1 MFGDDVCLPYNE
13 LQQQIE
19 ETLRLQLD
27 SEPIIAATLLFLTCN
42 QNDKEKLNAG
52 REIISKYFDNIIC
65 NPDEDKYRR
74 IRLQNKVYLEV
85 ANPFSVALVSHGRA
99 VLSRKSLV

>member
-1 MFGDDVCLPYNE
+1 MFGEDVSLPYKE

-19 ETLRLQLD
+19 ETLQMQLD
-27 SEPIIAATLLFLTCN
+27 SEPLVAATMLFLTCN
-42 QNDKEKLNAG
+42 QADQDKLNAG
-52 REIISKYFDNIIC
+52 KEIICKYFDNIIA

-85 ANPFSVALVSHGRA
+85 SKPFSPFLDAF
-99 VLSRKSLV
+99 

>member
-1 MFGDDVCLPYNE
+1 MFGDDVSLPYPQLE
-13 LQQQIE
+13 RQIE

-27 SEPIIAATLLFLTCN
+27 SEPMVAATLLLLTCN
-42 QNDKEKLNAG
+42 QKEQEKLAACK
-52 REIISKYFDNIIC
+52 EIICRYFDNIIA

-85 ANPFSVALVSHGRA
+85 SHWRA
-99 VLSRKSLV
+99 RLR